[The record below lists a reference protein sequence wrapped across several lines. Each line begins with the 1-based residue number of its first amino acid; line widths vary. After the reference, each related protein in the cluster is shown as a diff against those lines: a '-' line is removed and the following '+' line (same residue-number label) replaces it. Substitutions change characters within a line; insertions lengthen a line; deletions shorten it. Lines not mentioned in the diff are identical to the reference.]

1 MVESKSVGTLIQLQK
16 KDRPQGLYVDR
27 GVVSPKLGKSFS
39 ACSLASGLNF
49 GSTKVSIVRI
59 LNQYE
64 VTKEN

>member
-1 MVESKSVGTLIQLQK
+1 MHGDVAVLA
-16 KDRPQGLYVDR
+16 PMAAVVR